1 MMEIQNNVSIRLL
14 KDNPTD
20 YQYLYSWCQNKEV
33 YTYFEQRILSYEEIV
48 SKYRPRTKITSI
60 TPVYII
66 KYQNKPVGI
75 IQYTKLNNETK
86 EKYCVKKDGY
96 ELDIFIGESKYHHLG
111 IGSSAIK
118 LLIKK
123 LKEDN
128 NIFIMIPETRN
139 TKAIKCYQKVG
150 FTIHKTYH
158 EYDTL
163 GQNIQKKAI
172 MILDNPTNYK

>member
-20 YQYLYSWCQNKEV
+20 YQYLYSWYQNKEV

-66 KYQNKPVGI
+66 EYQNKPVGI
-75 IQYTKLNNETK
+75 IQYTKLNKETK

-96 ELDIFIGESKYHHLG
+96 SI
-111 IGSSAIK
+111 
-118 LLIKK
+118 
-123 LKEDN
+123 
-128 NIFIMIPETRN
+128 
-139 TKAIKCYQKVG
+139 
-150 FTIHKTYH
+150 TI
-158 EYDTL
+158 
-163 GQNIQKKAI
+163 
-172 MILDNPTNYK
+172 

>member
-1 MMEIQNNVSIRLL
+1 MAILNDVSIRLL
-14 KDNPTD
+14 KDKPTD
-20 YQYLYSWCQNKEV
+20 YQYLYSWYQNKEV

-48 SKYRPRTKITSI
+48 SKYRPRTKITNI

-66 KYQNKPVGI
+66 EYQNKPVGI

-96 ELDIFIGESKYHHLG
+96 ELDIFVGESKYHHLG

-128 NIFIMIPETRN
+128 NIFIMIPEIRN

-150 FTIHKTYH
+150 FTNYKTYQ

-163 GQNIQKKAI
+163 GQNIQKKVI
-172 MILDNPTNYK
+172 MLLDNPANYK